1 MEERERE
8 REIVVWP
15 EPDATQREA
24 IEKALVPRPARSE
37 AETRGAWWGAG
48 VRANVAEDAMP

>member
-1 MEERERE
+1 MEDRERK
-8 REIVVWP
+8 IVVWP

>member
-1 MEERERE
+1 VQMEDREC
-8 REIVVWP
+8 EIVVRP

-24 IEKALVPRPARSE
+24 IEKALVQRPARSG